1 MLIPRCVYIL
11 IQEMLLSR
19 KASHIESGTMKRAIS
34 EENSKAKRV
43 FFKQESINF
52 GYDVSS
58 YANYSSSSSSST
70 SSTITQAL
78 PGQPPLP
85 PMPPSSSGVPPP
97 PHVFGP
103 VPSQMTPIQWTH
115 AHTPWQWITPQTSPL
130 PTPRHDIASTIPR
143 DIPLRGNY
151 VRRERF
157 THNRNSMYIQRNN
170 FHRKNRR
177 IVQFGQPQGQFDQ
190 TAYFGATLTGNLGLQ
205 WQRNIYNAA
214 ANDNIRSHMTVPLS
228 SHSISPI
235 PSGIMSNRHNEE
247 TEDQDVKIE
256 KVVKKNKQR
265 KPMSQSYVNKPWNR
279 EDAERALRIE
289 SEYNMKNKVNAQS
302 LIIKFP
308 DTDLNKDIVSK
319 FHSDI
324 LNIHFQ
330 NPCGPRYC
338 SIQMA
343 EDVNI
348 DEAIKELEKIKF
360 GVGYLKVEK
369 KILRDEDNPEEI
381 DPYTLFIGNLPE
393 SVKTSEIKS
402 KFPKAQDEETRKM
415 KNTRNI
421 LMRYNSVD
429 DAISDYKQAYG
440 LIWDKRNINVR
451 FRRKRGNTCLP
462 EEPKPDVKKVKEEP
476 NNATQVEKERNMN
489 YIEFDINVN
498 DLKEEQSNIDET
510 QEDKI
515 NRPNKSS
522 ANQNMSVENGL
533 QDNSNKAQKKPAS
546 QVQENIS
553 SHLSELTPS
562 DIDMSAT
569 MAQEEQRQSLTSQSL
584 QILLASEAPP
594 SCLIETDAIEETML
608 TQIKEEPVDYDE
620 MDIDNMQ
627 SDNVDDDA
635 DDDDDEDDDDD
646 DDIEEP
652 DDTDDDEDN
661 NAGDFENDDE
671 DIDDDENIAS
681 RTKLSET
688 QDNEEPSD
696 HLDQMFSEL
705 GNMTGDIGF
714 LKQ

>member
-1 MLIPRCVYIL
+1 
-11 IQEMLLSR
+11 
-19 KASHIESGTMKRAIS
+19 
-34 EENSKAKRV
+34 EENSETKRA

-52 GYDVSS
+52 GYDASS
-58 YANYSSSSSSST
+58 YASYSSSSSS
-70 SSTITQAL
+70 TITQPL

-85 PMPPSSSGVPPP
+85 PMPPPPSGVPPP

-130 PTPRHDIASTIPR
+130 PTPPAPPHDIASTIPR
-143 DIPLRGNY
+143 EIPLRGNY

-157 THNRNSMYIQRNN
+157 THNRNSMYIHRNN

-177 IVQFGQPQGQFDQ
+177 VVRFGQPQGQFDQ
-190 TAYFGATLTGNLGLQ
+190 AAYFGATLTGNLGLQ

-214 ANDNIRSHMTVPLS
+214 ASDSIRSHMTVPLS

-247 TEDQDVKIE
+247 TEDQDE

-279 EDAERALRIE
+279 EDAERALKIE

-308 DTDLNKDIVSK
+308 DTDLDKNIVSK

-330 NPCGPRYC
+330 NPCGSRYC
-338 SIQMA
+338 FIQMA

-360 GVGYLKVEK
+360 GLGYLKVEK

-440 LIWDKRNINVR
+440 LIWDKRNINIR

-462 EEPKPDVKKVKEEP
+462 EEPKPDIKKVKEEP
-476 NNATQVEKERNMN
+476 NNATLMEKKRNMSH
-489 YIEFDINVN
+489 IEFDININ
-498 DLKEEQSNIDET
+498 DLKEEESNINET
-510 QEDKI
+510 KEDKI
-515 NRPNKSS
+515 NRANKPS
-522 ANQNMSVENGL
+522 ANQNMGSVENGL
-533 QDNSNKAQKKPAS
+533 QDNSNKAQRKLAS

-553 SHLSELTPS
+553 SHLSELLTPS
-562 DIDMSAT
+562 DIDTSAT
-569 MAQEEQRQSLTSQSL
+569 MAQEEQRQSW
-584 QILLASEAPP
+584 
-594 SCLIETDAIEETML
+594 
-608 TQIKEEPVDYDE
+608 V
-620 MDIDNMQ
+620 ID
-627 SDNVDDDA
+627 
-635 DDDDDEDDDDD
+635 
-646 DDIEEP
+646 
-652 DDTDDDEDN
+652 
-661 NAGDFENDDE
+661 
-671 DIDDDENIAS
+671 
-681 RTKLSET
+681 
-688 QDNEEPSD
+688 
-696 HLDQMFSEL
+696 
-705 GNMTGDIGF
+705 
-714 LKQ
+714 